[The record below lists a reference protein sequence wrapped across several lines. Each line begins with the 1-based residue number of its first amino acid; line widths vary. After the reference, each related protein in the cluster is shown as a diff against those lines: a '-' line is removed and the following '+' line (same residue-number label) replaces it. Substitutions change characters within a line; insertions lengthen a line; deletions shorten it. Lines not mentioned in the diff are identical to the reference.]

1 DYPVVGPDLV
11 RLARASGQT
20 ALAEQVAGA
29 VARVASAN
37 EVPSIT
43 GAALRCRALLM
54 DDAAAWARA
63 IDSYAAA
70 GRRLEVALACE
81 EAAALAGREG
91 RREDAGALLRR
102 AAGIFEGLSATRGVV
117 RVNAELRS
125 LGVHR
130 G

>member
-1 DYPVVGPDLV
+1 TDGALSLLADGWRTCHDAAMAVDYPVVGPDLV

-81 EAAALAGREG
+81 EAAALAGRE
-91 RREDAGALLRR
+91 
-102 AAGIFEGLSATRGVV
+102 
-117 RVNAELRS
+117 
-125 LGVHR
+125 
-130 G
+130 